1 MSKGK
6 QPQVTIEDDHD
17 DIDAM
22 DFPLPLVP
30 AGPPQASAQLPKDR
44 VNYVTDDAAFKS
56 WVCLYP
62 AYFDRNRS
70 FQKGRRV
77 SHDVAVDRPKAR
89 HIAEAV
95 SRLHLRLLYE
105 PEKIYPRDFLNPG
118 RVKVELKDDNGQTIS
133 PTVSNRRALYHRVAL
148 LLPAMKE
155 EVVLDEPDLD
165 AVEAGKQ
172 LQELMENRSKFG
184 LGGGPPM
191 DTPEAIEP
199 PPAPTKKSAKSAKSK
214 KKPKRT
220 GRLV

>member
-30 AGPPQASAQLPKDR
+30 ARPPPQPSTQLTKDR
-44 VNYVTDDAAFKS
+44 VNYVTDDAA

-62 AYFDRNRS
+62 AYFDRSRS
-70 FQKGRRV
+70 LQMGRRV

-118 RVKVELKDDNGQTIS
+118 RVKVELKDDN
-133 PTVSNRRALYHRVAL
+133 
-148 LLPAMKE
+148 
-155 EVVLDEPDLD
+155 
-165 AVEAGKQ
+165 
-172 LQELMENRSKFG
+172 
-184 LGGGPPM
+184 
-191 DTPEAIEP
+191 
-199 PPAPTKKSAKSAKSK
+199 
-214 KKPKRT
+214 
-220 GRLV
+220 